1 MAQNLT
7 ITQLVD
13 VILKQGKVD
22 SAAITKEFPKLIS
35 QALGRLPGTTAIID
49 QKIKLNPKFD
59 GAKVAAGLRKVM
71 DRPDVK
77 AMSTSDTKGYHHLS
91 KAIDNTASSLE
102 HLSKL
107 STEFK
112 FDKRFLGKLDQLA
125 AGTLPAKAINQP
137 AFQARIKSFQ
147 AYSAQ
152 LGDVVQRIHKQEK
165 NIYKTVSGTD
175 AQGIATELTAGAH
188 ISKGLTEF
196 LSGMKTRTDAV
207 NSNVRSNDRATA
219 SLNTLASAVA
229 RTDAAIGRSK
239 TRPQF
244 DKFFGG
250 KDKEGVIEAKK
261 AIAREQALRA
271 KLANEGVAEA
281 VNNKRSAYL
290 ETGRDASVS
299 RLNQVKAQE
308 LAYSNEPTRI
318 SREKAK
324 TDSLIEAKARVDR
337 LAPQASDR
345 AATKELLSVMTR
357 GQLEEMKAVTLNE
370 RSKLRAHAGTPQFET
385 ERFNDLVHL
394 QKSLGQATRDLNTLD
409 LNTLDRGAA
418 QAVARATNPKR
429 MAQVAAV
436 ARGQSAYT
444 LANGDVRAIPTNAHR
459 DTRAFLT
466 SEISRSEA
474 HTNRLTQDIG
484 PDHQRTKAANA
495 ATHELRTQLHA
506 LNREATH
513 LHPIMHKL
521 GGVLGQFAK
530 YALGYGALYKVTQ
543 ALSSMASEVVN
554 LEDKL
559 QAIQAITGTTTAGME
574 QMSASIKQVAVT
586 SAFSISDIADA
597 VKVVA
602 QAGTELKDIPKTIQA
617 VSDLASASGAS
628 LQSAADIITTVKTV
642 WENVSVSEI
651 ADRVTQAAN
660 VSKLAVE
667 DLQTIFSL
675 GASFAKNANV
685 SLDQY
690 LSVVATLRNSG
701 VKASTIST
709 GTSQFLTE
717 VMAPDVQFGS
727 FLSKRYKAVGEDVSA
742 TDARKK
748 FAAYKYEENP
758 VLAVLNELKRIGA
771 DSAAALPELQRSI
784 DKRGF
789 NVLQPLLAHLDKLQE
804 TSGRLSTA
812 PTAQETAKIAMDS
825 LKKATGN
832 LEDQFNVLADTLAK
846 DTLPALTKLVT
857 GLSTGVKKL
866 DDFINTANLN
876 RGGQT
881 LGLAPTL
888 AGAGSGA
895 LAGASM
901 GRGLW
906 KIATSA
912 AGAVV
917 GGSGVSIAGD
927 ISAVNNDSKEVTTV
941 IQTGL
946 IAYIL
951 SKSKYIIGLLK
962 RPAALEEAITAGAV
976 RSTTAELGAGATS
989 FLTKISTK
997 IVAALGLAALPE
1009 VGIVVSAMSI
1019 IWGTLEILVA
1029 AADFF
1034 KSDARKLADF
1044 EKLKEKGLDPVLTR
1058 AYQARRKAEASQSE
1072 FNQFAQATDGMPA
1085 PASSL
1090 TGQVNKQRSGL
1101 KTLRQDIGQAVGQAA
1116 IDPKVTDEILAQK
1129 LQELSDYRR
1138 EDPAE
1143 GSIRKTKL
1151 ADLQTLLGGSGEIDQ
1166 QGVQAAI
1173 DASSGIKG
1181 AINELVAQT
1190 AKRYIELIEK
1200 ETELAHDGSE
1210 LPVNDKAEL
1219 ETLRGQAE
1227 ISPTFRAILRD
1238 NTTGIPKQD
1247 LLQSL
1252 SDRAAN
1258 GANFVGTPP
1267 NMRALAKADVLS
1279 NYRDIGKQTDADKKE
1294 ISTNSFRASLRDGMA
1309 QFGPAFGQELA
1320 GELSKGGSVWALGS
1334 EQLLAGIRELT
1345 PRLIQTE
1352 SSGNHKAVSPK
1363 GARYITQIMPA
1374 TGVDPGYGTAPLPAN
1389 PTPKQAIKFTEKY
1402 LFGLAKYN
1410 PHFSQEDLI
1419 SAYHRGPGAVNQT
1432 LKAKEPIA
1440 DPDYVNAIKGTM
1452 LNPKL
1457 SAEESETRAILL
1469 DTVAKELLLSVE
1481 KYAGSLRT
1489 LQDAASQQ
1497 VKSLADAPMGDKPVS
1512 FTSQTGKAVK
1522 SSPLE
1527 MAKVLDAEAL
1537 RVSEGLTAGGGGLQD
1552 QITAL
1557 LTERDLA
1564 KKEALFTKLRPEFE
1578 NVGGVTGLIDK
1589 GALQINRETSALELD
1604 PNNRVKRLAEKQQ
1617 QLSVEDPV
1625 KTDFPRDQATE
1636 KKISLLQERI
1646 TELETTNKSQLKAED
1661 LYGQLNTL
1669 QQGRVSAKRIHAE
1682 GNFYTDDEIAK
1693 GTKETELADIAEES
1707 RGFSRQLSAS
1717 NVKLN
1722 FELDK
1727 ARLVAKQKTLDADIA
1742 VLKSSRDSLS
1752 SVGKLAEFN
1761 EANLLSLQAQ
1771 QKTVNADLLNLQRTQ
1786 SEVTPE
1792 EIRAANTAFD
1802 LERIQG
1808 ANQSELSNYRVQ
1820 QQNVSSG
1827 MSYFGAQGLADN
1839 VYQQNIGQELGVDS
1853 KSAFAGAQIG
1863 ELTALQ
1869 TTIGTRLT
1877 DSLKQLATHVDE
1889 NGQAFAKNSVQE
1901 AALTQH
1907 TQDLREAFG
1916 QTSLALADAQARLDN
1931 LNPTVAGEMAQISR
1945 KSIGAKISNLPSS
1958 LKDLSSNIE
1967 NRIVG
1972 ATDGWT
1978 TALADSA
1985 VEAAESLLKLKKIP
1999 DILLQAWTNQQTAK
2013 GSQAQLVA
2021 QGSIGLASQISSIQ
2035 NNETDPVRQEMLIKR
2050 AQDAQAEAEAIGQN
2064 QVDTANAEYAR
2075 IQYENSFAG
2084 KSSGIAKEMISG
2096 IATDYI
2102 KGTLQDGIAGLF
2114 GGGKRGETAHM
2125 PTFTEVTNFPGGFGG
2140 GAEEPSGRVG
2150 GLLSNLFSSDADGA
2164 TSQSQGGTGG
2174 WFSNL
2179 FSDDIPTTEGGSDAT
2194 DVGDKVASSV
2204 ASSLES
2210 PWYTGFTDT
2219 MTTGFTGFV
2228 GGLTESF
2235 GSFTGALGVLLGL
2248 QNMPAKEDT
2257 VSKIQRYVGLAQ
2269 SVMGL
2274 VPGGMNAY
2282 NSMGGVAG
2290 AMSTAPDMSAKGFN
2304 QVSMGGSG
2312 PTSDFFL
2319 QRAAGGEVVGPG
2331 TSTSDSIPAMLSNG
2345 EYVLNAKTVAAIG
2358 KDTLNAWNFQ
2368 AEKPARFAT
2377 GGFVGGIQSSVNKA
2391 ASSMPVAAAAPSAT
2405 PAQAQSVRVVLVD
2418 DQRNV
2423 KNYLTSSDGE
2433 KVLVD
2438 FVRRNSLSLKSV
2450 LR

>member
-7 ITQLVD
+7 ITQLVN

-49 QKIKLNPKFD
+49 QKIELNPKFD

-77 AMSTSDTKGYHHLS
+77 AMSTSDAKGYHQLG
-91 KAIDNTASSLE
+91 KAIDKTASSLE
-102 HLSKL
+102 HLNKL

-147 AYSAQ
+147 AYSKE
-152 LGDVVQRIHKQEK
+152 LGTVVKRIHRQEQD
-165 NIYKTVSGTD
+165 IYSKVSSTN

-207 NSNVRSNDRATA
+207 NSNVRGNDRATA

-271 KLANEGVAEA
+271 KLANEGVTEA
-281 VNNKRSAYL
+281 VNTKRSAYL
-290 ETGRDASVS
+290 ATGSDASVS

-409 LNTLDRGAA
+409 RGAA

-484 PDHQRTKAANA
+484 PDHQRTKAASE
-495 ATHELRTQLHA
+495 ATHALRTQLQA

-628 LQSAADIITTVKTV
+628 LQSAADIITTAKTV

-701 VKASTIST
+701 VRASTIST

-717 VMAPDVQFGS
+717 VMAPDAQFGS

-927 ISAVNNDSKEVTTV
+927 ISAVNGHSEGVTAAV
-941 IQTGL
+941 QTGL
-946 IAYIL
+946 TAYLL
-951 SKSKYIIGLLK
+951 SKSKFITGFFKKSAVITEPAVAGASRSFLGKLTAATTGFLAKWSTQLSGTMLALAPPQAKLFAGAIAGIGL
-962 RPAALEEAITAGAV
+962 ALWSFYDTVVAV
-976 RSTTAELGAGATS
+976 KEL
-989 FLTKISTK
+989 
-997 IVAALGLAALPE
+997 
-1009 VGIVVSAMSI
+1009 
-1019 IWGTLEILVA
+1019 
-1029 AADFF
+1029 F
-1034 KSDARKLADF
+1034 KSEEEKLADF

-1116 IDPKVTDEILAQK
+1116 IDPKVTDELLAQK

-1138 EDPAE
+1138 EDPAKD
-1143 GSIRKTKL
+1143 SSRKAKL

-1173 DASSGIKG
+1173 DASSGIRG

-1227 ISPTFRAILRD
+1227 ISPTFRAILRG

-1279 NYRDIGKQTDADKKE
+1279 NYRDISKQTDADKKE

-1320 GELSKGGSVWALGS
+1320 GELSKGGALGNLNDK
-1334 EQLLAGIRELT
+1334 QLIAGINELI
-1345 PRLIQTE
+1345 PRLIQVE
-1352 SSGNHKAVSPK
+1352 STGNPNAVSPK
-1363 GARYITQIMPA
+1363 GAKGIVQLMPE
-1374 TGVDPGYGTAPLPAN
+1374 TSRDPGFGVKPLPKGA
-1389 PTPKQAIKFTEKY
+1389 TPEQQVQFGKDY
-1402 LFGLAKYN
+1402 LFGVAKFN
-1410 PHFSQEDLI
+1410 PHFSQEELI
-1419 SAYHRGPGAVNQT
+1419 SAYHRGPEAVNQT

-1440 DPDYVNAIKGTM
+1440 DPVYVNAIKGTM

-1497 VKSLADAPMGDKPVS
+1497 VKSLTDAPMGDKPVS

-1522 SSPLE
+1522 TSPLE

-1564 KKEALFTKLRPEFE
+1564 KKEALFAKLRPEFE

-1693 GTKETELADIAEES
+1693 GAKETELGDIAEES

-1839 VYQQNIGQELGVDS
+1839 AYQQNIGQELGVDS

-2064 QVDTANAEYAR
+2064 QVDAADAEYAR
-2075 IQYENSFAG
+2075 VQYENSFAG

-2140 GAEEPSGRVG
+2140 GTEEPSGRVG

-2164 TSQSQGGTGG
+2164 TSQSQGSTGG
-2174 WFSNL
+2174 WFSNM

-2248 QNMPAKEDT
+2248 QNMSAKEDT

-2269 SVMGL
+2269 SVVGLASAGMGAA
-2274 VPGGMNAY
+2274 NAMS
-2282 NSMGGVAG
+2282 SMGGAAG
-2290 AMSTAPDMSAKGFN
+2290 TAPDMSAKGFN

-2319 QRAAGGEVVGPG
+2319 RRATGGEVVGPG
-2331 TSTSDSIPAMLSNG
+2331 TGTSDSIPAMLSNG

-2438 FVRRNSLSLKSV
+2438 FVRRNSLSLKTV